1 VFVNILLLRNTIL
14 VHVPRWMLI
23 LKFLTSKCIH
33 LDSGAKQV
41 WHEASGAEDGV
52 FKEDCI

>member
-1 VFVNILLLRNTIL
+1 VFVNILLLRNIIL

-52 FKEDCI
+52 FKEDCV